1 MTGWALRN
9 SAFSASLRYLFPT
22 ASFFSEPCKKSFP
35 TRSNRD
41 VMGGNAMVDRLRSM
55 ATRIRE
61 VFFVRR
67 RLVLT
72 LRIAAGVFVLFS
84 SVSKQIVEPE
94 GPSAKPLVPDRG
106 SSNSEYSPVPTD

>member
-55 ATRIRE
+55 AERHHGYVAKLR
-61 VFFVRR
+61 FWGRR
-67 RLVLT
+67 SQLAL
-72 LRIAAGVFVLFS
+72 S
-84 SVSKQIVEPE
+84 EPE
-94 GPSAKPLVPDRG
+94 TPK
-106 SSNSEYSPVPTD
+106 NS